1 MSLEAGLCY
10 SRCKPGWKG
19 LACTCWKG
27 AQTYSRG
34 CGAKP
39 KVCQASSFRRQQL
52 PAVTSRQP
60 FSLLLSADP
69 QLFRVVSRWK
79 DVPRALQYN
88 AELVDSINRVG
99 ELQQWPWKAGGGAVS
114 DPRALVVL
122 GDMTEHY
129 REDELDAFRH
139 LYDPSFPRGDGEAA
153 GAAAVTAAASAAA
166 AAAGNASDATQQQ
179 QQQGSSS
186 SVGDASATSAGSS
199 QQLVQLPTW
208 LMFGNHDYV
217 NNVRDC
223 PGQYKGLD
231 NNVCAKRAVDNM
243 RAVLTPGCDDS
254 TWGNFPRNNVTS
266 FDVDSMAY
274 SFDYND
280 WHFVVLQYSPR
291 YAESS
296 LSVKA
301 SMSWLSSELS
311 AATAQQRRIVLL
323 LHSHRELGL
332 ASDPGF
338 ARLLSNSNVA
348 AIFYGHVHIKPWG
361 MTGNFPNTN
370 VPMFNCGASWYH
382 VYCYAEFGPDRLR
395 VAAVVHNA
403 TTGSTQPQWFGHSV
417 HALLRQQ
424 KAKPVLQQFTINP
437 NNTLT
442 SDAGGLAAV
451 RVAAAAVLAA
461 ALALLFTEMNS
472 YV

>member
-1 MSLEAGLCY
+1 ML
-10 SRCKPGWKG
+10 
-19 LACTCWKG
+19 
-27 AQTYSRG
+27 Q
-34 CGAKP
+34 
-39 KVCQASSFRRQQL
+39 VCQAMSFRQQQL
-52 PAVTSRQP
+52 PAVASRQP
-60 FSLLLSADP
+60 FSLVLSADP

-88 AELVDSINRVG
+88 TQLVDSINRIG
-99 ELQQWPWKAGGGAVS
+99 ELQQWPWRAGGGPVL
-114 DPRALVVL
+114 DPHALVVL

-139 LYDPSFPRGDGEAA
+139 LYDPSFPREDAETEAA
-153 GAAAVTAAASAAA
+153 ASSSSAAASEAAAVGIAEAAA
-166 AAAGNASDATQQQ
+166 ADGAGSEVLQQQ
-179 QQQGSSS
+179 EGQLMQQQDSSR
-186 SVGDASATSAGSS
+186 DAGVAADTS
-199 QQLVQLPTW
+199 QQLVSLPTW

-217 NNVRDC
+217 NNVHDC

-231 NNVCAKRAVDNM
+231 KNVCAKRAVDNM
-243 RAVLTPGCDDS
+243 RAVLTPGCDDD
-254 TWGNFPRNNVTS
+254 TWGSFPRDNVTS

-274 SFDYND
+274 SFDYSD

-291 YAESS
+291 YVEAS
-296 LSVKA
+296 LSVEA
-301 SMSWLSSELS
+301 SMAWLASELS
-311 AATAQQRRIVLL
+311 TATAQQRRIVLL

-338 ARLLSNSNVA
+338 ARMLTNSNVA

-395 VAAVVHNA
+395 VAAVVHNV
-403 TTGSTQPQWFGHSV
+403 TTGSTQPQWAGHSV

-424 KAKPVLQQFTINP
+424 KAKPVLQQFTMNP
-437 NNTLT
+437 NSTLT
-442 SDAGGLAAV
+442 SAAAGVGAA
-451 RVAAAAVLAA
+451 RVAAAAVTAAMLAVLLT
-461 ALALLFTEMNS
+461 ALVSNL
-472 YV
+472 